1 MKNILYIFLLFTQVF
16 WAQNA
21 FQEGN
26 KFYQEEK
33 FEDAVNSYES
43 ILKSKKESVELYYNL
58 GNAYYKLNKVAPA
71 IYNYEKALL
80 LNPNDVASKNNLRFA
95 QNMTIDEIKP
105 VIEVGFR
112 KTVDDFTL
120 KYTDDEWA
128 KISIGISF
136 VFLLF
141 FIAYYFSEN
150 TILKRVFF
158 VGLCLALIALIAT
171 VSLAIK
177 SKNLTEANRPAIVFA
192 EITSVKLEPKN
203 SAKDV
208 FTLHEGTKVNVLED
222 HDNWKKIQLADERT
236 GWISKDAIKEL
247 K

>member
-1 MKNILYIFLLFTQVF
+1 MKNLIYIFLLFTQVF

-33 FEDAVNSYES
+33 FEEAVTAYES

-58 GNAYYKLNKVAPA
+58 GNAYYKLNKIAPS

-80 LNPNDVASKNNLRFA
+80 LNPKDIASKNNLRFA

-105 VIEVGFR
+105 VVEVGFR
-112 KTVDDFTL
+112 KTINDFTL
-120 KYTDDEWA
+120 KNTADEWA
-128 KISIGISF
+128 KFSIGISF
-136 VFLLF
+136 VFLVF
-141 FIAYYFSEN
+141 FIAYYFFEN
-150 TILKRVFF
+150 TILKRIFF
-158 VGLCLALIALIAT
+158 VGLGLAFLVLIAT
-171 VSLAIK
+171 VFLSIR

-192 EITSVKLEPKN
+192 EITLVKLEPKN

-208 FTLHEGTKVNVLED
+208 FTLHEGTKVHVLEEAE
-222 HDNWKKIQLADERT
+222 NWKKIQLADERT
-236 GWISKDAIKEL
+236 GWIAKDAIKEL

>member
-21 FQEGN
+21 FQDGN

-33 FEDAVNSYES
+33 FEEAVNAYES
-43 ILKSKKESVELYYNL
+43 VLKSKKESVELYYNL
-58 GNAYYKLNKVAPA
+58 GNAYYKLNKIAPS

-80 LNPNDVASKNNLRFA
+80 LNPDDVASKNNLRFA

-105 VIEVGFR
+105 IVEVGFR
-112 KTVDDFTL
+112 KSVNDFTL
-120 KYTDDEWA
+120 KNTADEWA

-141 FIAYYFSEN
+141 FIAYYFFEN

-177 SKNLTEANRPAIVFA
+177 SKNLTEAYRPAIVFA
-192 EITSVKLEPKN
+192 EITLVKLEPKN

-208 FTLHEGTKVNVLED
+208 FTLHEGTKVHVLED
-222 HDNWKKIQLADERT
+222 KDNWKKIQLADERT

>member
-1 MKNILYIFLLFTQVF
+1 MLFTQVF

-33 FEDAVNSYES
+33 FEDAITAYES
-43 ILKSKKESVELYYNL
+43 VLKSKKESVELYYNL
-58 GNAYYKLNKVAPA
+58 GNAYYKLHKIAPS

-80 LNPNDVASKNNLRFA
+80 LDPNDISTKNNLRFA

-105 VIEVGFR
+105 VVEVGFR
-112 KTVDDFTL
+112 KTLNDFTL
-120 KYTDDEWA
+120 KNTADEWA

-141 FIAYYFSEN
+141 FIAYYFFEN
-150 TILKRVFF
+150 TILKRIFF

-177 SKNLTEANRPAIVFA
+177 SKNLTEANRPAIVFE
-192 EITSVKLEPKN
+192 EITLMKLEPRN

-208 FTLHEGTKVNVLED
+208 FMLHEGTKVHVLED
-222 HDNWKKIQLADERT
+222 KDNWKKIQLADERT
-236 GWISKDAIKEL
+236 GWIAKDAIKEL